1 MFLPWCTLFYS
12 MEASLKVLF
21 VCLTSTVVGK
31 TCLFRL
37 EGRRSTIGSGGKC
50 KLTLLK
56 SSTTYIRYKYKFKYV
71 DQIKHNVQAEKKVFP
86 VEKLLVL
93 ESKNLNILT

>member
-1 MFLPWCTLFYS
+1 MYN
-12 MEASLKVLF
+12 K
-21 VCLTSTVVGK
+21 
-31 TCLFRL
+31 
-37 EGRRSTIGSGGKC
+37 
-50 KLTLLK
+50 
-56 SSTTYIRYKYKFKYV
+56 YKYKFEYV